1 MPNQT
6 ILEQV
11 RTPLATALSSVAG
24 NVYSFVPE
32 TVIPPAV
39 VVVPD
44 SPYLEFE
51 TISKSNIRAKVNMT
65 ITVAVAYNSNPASLD
80 NIEQL
85 VISVLAVIPA
95 GYIVSSVERPTV
107 TQVGAST
114 YVGNA
119 AVQSAVYTVSV
130 EVFQAR
136 LAGGGQIEGVDFTAT
151 PFRMGRSLF
160 NKCVGLLGSYM
171 DTESMCQ

>member
-11 RTPLATALSSVAG
+11 RTPLATALGTVAG

-32 TVIPPAV
+32 SVIPPAV
-39 VVVPD
+39 VLVPD
-44 SPYLEFE
+44 SPYLELE
-51 TISKSNIRAKVNMT
+51 TISKSAIRTKINMT
-65 ITVAVAYNSNPASLD
+65 ISVAVAYNSNPASLD

-85 VISVLAVIPA
+85 ILSVLAVIPS

-114 YVGNA
+114 LLIADVRVSTY
-119 AVQSAVYTVSV
+119 YT
-130 EVFQAR
+130 Q
-136 LAGGGQIEGVDFTAT
+136 TA
-151 PFRMGRSLF
+151 
-160 NKCVGLLGSYM
+160 
-171 DTESMCQ
+171 

>member
-6 ILEQV
+6 ILEQI
-11 RTPLATALSSVAG
+11 RTPLATALAGVAG

-51 TISKSNIRAKVNMT
+51 TISKSNIRAKVNFT
-65 ITVAVAYNSNPASLD
+65 ISVAVAYNSNPASLD

-85 VISVLAVIPA
+85 VISVLAVIPN

-114 YVGNA
+114 LLIADVRVSTY
-119 AVQSAVYTVSV
+119 YT
-130 EVFQAR
+130 R
-136 LAGGGQIEGVDFTAT
+136 TI
-151 PFRMGRSLF
+151 
-160 NKCVGLLGSYM
+160 
-171 DTESMCQ
+171 

>member
-11 RTPLATALSSVAG
+11 RTPLATALSSVLG

-51 TISKSNIRAKVNMT
+51 TISKSNIRAKINFT

-85 VISVLAVIPA
+85 VISVLAVIPS
-95 GYIVSSVERPTV
+95 GYIVGSVERPTV

-114 YVGNA
+114 LLIADVRVSTY
-119 AVQSAVYTVSV
+119 YT
-130 EVFQAR
+130 R
-136 LAGGGQIEGVDFTAT
+136 TI
-151 PFRMGRSLF
+151 
-160 NKCVGLLGSYM
+160 
-171 DTESMCQ
+171 